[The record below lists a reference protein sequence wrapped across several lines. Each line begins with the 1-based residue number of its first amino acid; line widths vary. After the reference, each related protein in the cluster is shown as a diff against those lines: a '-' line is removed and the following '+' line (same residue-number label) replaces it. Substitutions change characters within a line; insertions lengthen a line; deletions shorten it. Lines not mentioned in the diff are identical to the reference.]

1 MVDKMSK
8 VEPQGA
14 GEGPALGAGLLGAGL
29 AFSTQQEQ
37 VPPRVPAL
45 ELPDGRIVDEG
56 TPPAAWGDPAKV
68 GRAPALKG
76 GRGDT

>member
-14 GEGPALGAGLLGAGL
+14 GDGPALGAGLLGAGL
-29 AFSTQQEQ
+29 AFSTQQEP
-37 VPPRVPAL
+37 VPPPAPEL
-45 ELPDGRIVDEG
+45 GLPDRGIVDEG
-56 TPPAAWGDPAKV
+56 TPPAAEGDPAKM
-68 GRAPALKG
+68 GRAPASEG